1 MAWTAPLT
9 WAGNQRLEASHMNT
23 YVRDN
28 LLEMAPALA
37 TQMSS
42 FFVGVGANNLIE
54 RRCVSARVATSQG
67 TTSSTYVGL
76 GGPSVTVATG
86 ENAIVIIACKTAQTV
101 TNAACAMSWS
111 TSGATSNSAS
121 DTWCYL
127 AEGMFASND
136 SSGCSIYRT
145 VSLNPGTHTFTAQ
158 YRRGGGT
165 GTAFFDN
172 RMICVLPM

>member
-9 WAGNQRLEASHMNT
+9 WVGNQLLTSTHMNT

-28 LLEMAPALA
+28 LLEMAPAKA

-42 FFVGVGANNLIE
+42 FFVGTAANTLVE
-54 RRCVSARVATSQG
+54 RHCVSARIATSQG
-67 TTSSTYVGL
+67 TSSSSYVGL
-76 GGPSVTVATG
+76 GGPSVTVTTG
-86 ENAIVIIACKTAQTV
+86 QNAIVIIAAKTAQTV
-101 TNAACAMSWS
+101 TNAACVMSWS
-111 TSGATSNSAS
+111 TSGATTNSAS

-136 SSGCSIYRT
+136 MTGCSIYRT
-145 VSLNPGTHTFTAQ
+145 VALNPGSHTFTAM
-158 YRRGGGT
+158 YRAGGG
-165 GTAFFDN
+165 GTAFFDS